1 MFNNQAFTLRN
12 FKDINNSQLSLLRFR
27 SIMRSMRNM
36 VKERNNRTF
45 VPFSFESMMQ
55 LFGQNM
61 DREALSNKMEDTNK
75 QLDKLVKNTSAP
87 KVDIE
92 KAV

>member
-1 MFNNQAFTLRN
+1 
-12 FKDINNSQLSLLRFR
+12 
-27 SIMRSMRNM
+27 
-36 VKERNNRTF
+36 
-45 VPFSFESMMQ
+45 
-55 LFGQNM
+55 M

-75 QLDKLVKNTSAP
+75 QLDRLVKNTSAP